1 MEFVMADAA
10 QNQAHQGDI
19 GSRIGD
25 LKNAALDQMEKAGA
39 QAERIA
45 GSVADQA
52 RETGEQ
58 IREVTSTVDAAVRRS
73 LNDQPLATLAVVAAL
88 GFVLGAVW
96 KAR

>member
-10 QNQAHQGDI
+10 QGQARQTDL

-25 LKNAALDQMEKAGA
+25 LKNAALDQMEKAGT

-45 GSVADQA
+45 GTVADQA

-73 LNDQPLATLAVVAAL
+73 LKDQPLATLAVVAAL

>member
-1 MEFVMADAA
+1 MADAA
-10 QNQAHQGDI
+10 QGQAHQGDI

-73 LNDQPLATLAVVAAL
+73 LKDQPLATLAAVAAL